1 MDQDGLKDLI
11 GEMARLWDLVQ
22 PAKKMNKYIP
32 IAASLAPVLMLLSA
46 SDVGAAETYKVDYLE
61 IEECEYDQVATVFS
75 NGWVFVCEDYPYPY
89 HYGSAV
95 LIVDHQGYGGAKL
108 CLSGSVCLK
117 GRIE

>member
-1 MDQDGLKDLI
+1 MKDLI

-32 IAASLAPVLMLLSA
+32 IAASLAPVLMVLSA
-46 SDVGAAETYKVDYLE
+46 SDAGAAETYKVDYLE

-75 NGWVFVCEDYPYPY
+75 NGWVFVCEDYQYPY

-95 LIVDHQGYGGAKL
+95 LIVDHHGYGGAKL